1 MYKILGCFIRLVN
14 NNLINFHFFTGTYVK
29 IITYCRTRWNSQAMM
44 VTSIVRMREALEQL
58 RSSSMS
64 DVIPSDEQ
72 FQILEEIE
80 PIMDLF
86 KRFSESMSADKVCR
100 LQSVCHYLVN
110 IDGKLKKALHMSE
123 NEDVKDFIKLL
134 MAEMERRFPAF
145 GTRNHYYAMGNFL
158 NPFFK
163 GKLVQKYGD
172 LESLKWSLIENHP
185 SRKEFVQQVHQQSH
199 QDSFS
204 EMDEAEK
211 IAAEMSGEGNT

>member
-1 MYKILGCFIRLVN
+1 M
-14 NNLINFHFFTGTYVK
+14 K

-58 RSSSMS
+58 QSSIMS

-80 PIMDLF
+80 PILDLF
-86 KRFSESMSADKVCR
+86 KRFSESMSADKICR
-100 LQSVCHYLVN
+100 LHAVCHYLVN
-110 IDGKLKKALHMSE
+110 INAKLKKALHVSE

-134 MAEMERRFPAF
+134 MTEMERRFPDF

-158 NPFFK
+158 NPFFR

-172 LESLKWSLIENHP
+172 LESLKRDLIENHP
-185 SRKEFVQQVHQQSH
+185 SRKEFVQHVHQQTR

-211 IAAEMSGEGNT
+211 MVAEMSGEGNFFDCR